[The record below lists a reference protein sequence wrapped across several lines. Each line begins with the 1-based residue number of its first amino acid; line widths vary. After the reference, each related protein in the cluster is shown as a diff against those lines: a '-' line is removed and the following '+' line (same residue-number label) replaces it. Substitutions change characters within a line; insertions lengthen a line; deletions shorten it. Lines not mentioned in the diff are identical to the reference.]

1 MSIVFEALAIAGT
14 VFSVGHGVVNAIL
27 SMKNRTKQKNRH
39 NQVMELLQPK
49 DIPSNEPT
57 PQETKGF
64 GEPVPD
70 DDFVEMKR
78 YYNKRTGKMEYL
90 YQAPE
95 TARGNPVPQLKLR

>member
-14 VFSVGHGVVNAIL
+14 ALGVVHGVANAVL
-27 SMKNRTKQKNRH
+27 SYRNRNKQEDRH
-39 NQVMELLQPK
+39 NQVMELLLPK
-49 DIPSNEPT
+49 DILSNEPT
-57 PQETKGF
+57 PQETNVY